1 MTHLYLISLFL
12 LFSGEC
18 SSDDDT
24 DASLSTDEEQENTKG
39 QKQKKKSSNKLHP
52 SPSKRLSL
60 KGETLNLE
68 QMFSKQKKRKMALE
82 FSGLCSKSHTKHF
95 KDTIDGIEGR
105 YISKEV

>member
-1 MTHLYLISLFL
+1 LLF
-12 LFSGEC
+12 FSGEC

-39 QKQKKKSSNKLHP
+39 QKKKTLNKLHP
-52 SPSKRLSL
+52 SPSKRISL

-68 QMFSKQKKRKMALE
+68 HMFSKQKKRKMALE
-82 FSGLCSKSHTKHF
+82 FSGLSSKAHSKNF